1 MPRVNDNPDRNFSAD
16 DRDSDSYNDLA
27 AKLFASRPLGLEEL
41 LDDRVRMRI
50 GELISAA
57 TRRSSGHPRRQRSRR
72 RT

>member
-1 MPRVNDNPDRNFSAD
+1 MPRVNDNPDRDFSAD

-50 GELISAA
+50 GELITAA
-57 TRRSSGHPRRQRSRR
+57 SRSSGHPRRQRSRR